1 MRKVDSHDW
10 QFYMTEETF
19 QLSKFFSYFC
29 YHFEFGG
36 LFARQNKTENL
47 KTNSKVSYWGKFSN
61 QVFLWFQ
68 WRFVRTWT
76 FVIFI
81 PGWASMRAA
90 KKRSP
95 EAPLPLLNVFT
106 PILLQE
112 ILLQV
117 FQLKIH
123 ASRIP
128 KEDQR
133 TWQLRQQFRNSR
145 FRIGFRNFHQR
156 PLRQH
161 WPASTQKWSSLWLRQ
176 NRWNQNHDRYLK
188 NKFLF

>member
-81 PGWASMRAA
+81 PGWTSMRAA

>member
-36 LFARQNKTENL
+36 LFVRQNKTENL

-81 PGWASMRAA
+81 PGWASMRTA

>member
-1 MRKVDSHDW
+1 MTDNSTW
-10 QFYMTEETF
+10 QKKHSNS
-19 QLSKFFSYFC
+19 LSSFHISVTI
-29 YHFEFGG
+29 
-36 LFARQNKTENL
+36 LNL
-47 KTNSKVSYWGKFSN
+47 AGFLPAKIKPRIWKQIQKSVRNYWGKFSN

-81 PGWASMRAA
+81 PGWTSMRAA